1 MINDYAL
8 QKIKQDII
16 SFVKNSKDSKELFD
30 YLISSVMA
38 LGYLNGEEDIVKY
51 IKENILN

>member
-38 LGYLNGEEDIVKY
+38 LGYFNGEEDIVKY
-51 IKENILN
+51 IK

>member
-16 SFVKNSKDSKELFD
+16 SFVKKSKDSKELFN

-38 LGYLNGEEDIVKY
+38 LGYFNGEDDIVKY

>member
-16 SFVKNSKDSKELFD
+16 SFVKNSKDSKELFK
-30 YLISSVMA
+30 YLISSVVA
-38 LGYLNGEEDIVKY
+38 LGYFNGEEDIVKY
-51 IKENILN
+51 I